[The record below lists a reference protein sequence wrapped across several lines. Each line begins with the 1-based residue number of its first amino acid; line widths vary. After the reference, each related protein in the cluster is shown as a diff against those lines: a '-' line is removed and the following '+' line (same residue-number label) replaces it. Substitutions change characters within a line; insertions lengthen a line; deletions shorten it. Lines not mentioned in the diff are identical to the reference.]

1 MSDFVEVQFPVGISM
16 GSLAGPSRQTQIVVF
31 GSGYEARNARWLN
44 SRRVYDIGYGLH
56 SENDIHAVIVFFE
69 ARNGRLIG
77 FRFKDW
83 TDWKSCPPRN
93 AVSPTDQIIGTGAV
107 SVGTFQL
114 RKAYTSGGVTWYRT
128 IKKPVSGTVRVAL
141 DGVEQFSGFTVDT
154 TTGEV
159 SFTVNPGGGVV
170 VTAGF
175 EFDTP
180 VRFDTDKLEINMAE
194 WAASKLQ
201 SIPMIELF
209 LP

>member
-1 MSDFVEVQFPVGISM
+1 M
-16 GSLAGPSRQTQIVVF
+16 GSLGGPSRQTQIVVF

-56 SENDIHAVIVFFE
+56 SENDIHTVIEFFE

-77 FRFKDW
+77 FRYKDW
-83 TDWKSCPPRN
+83 SDYKSCPPRN
-93 AVSPTDQIIGTGAV
+93 TVRATDQVLGVGAV
-107 SVGTFQL
+107 SVGVFQL

-128 IKKPVSGTVRVAL
+128 IKKPVAGTVKIAL
-141 DGVEQFSGFTVDT
+141 DGIQQMSGWTVDT
-154 TTGEV
+154 ATGV
-159 SFTVNPGGGVV
+159 VTFTSNPGGGVV

-180 VRFDTDKLEINMAE
+180 VRFDSDKLEINMAE
-194 WAASKLQ
+194 WAASKVQ
-201 SIPMIELF
+201 SIPLMELF

>member
-1 MSDFVEVQFPVGISM
+1 MTDFVETRFPTAISM
-16 GSLAGPSRQTQIVVF
+16 GSLGGPSRQTQIVVF

-56 SENDIHAVIVFFE
+56 SENDIHTVIEFFE
-69 ARNGRLIG
+69 ARNGRLVG

-83 TDWKSCPPRN
+83 TDFKSCPPRDSI
-93 AVSPTDQIIGTGAV
+93 SPTDQSLGTGAV
-107 SVGTFQL
+107 SVGVFQL

-128 IKKPVSGTVRVAL
+128 IKKPVAGTTRVAL
-141 DGVEQFSGFTVDT
+141 NGVEQLSGWTVDT

-159 SFTVNPGGGVV
+159 TFAANPGPGVA

-175 EFDTP
+175 EMDTP

-201 SIPMIELF
+201 SIPLIELF